1 MVSTNTEVG
10 IYYSI
15 NSSMV
20 TIHETTSPTIYI
32 KLDSTNYS
40 VWSQILDMHIVG
52 KKKKGYITG
61 TKVAPV
67 ENDPNYD
74 EWKVED
80 VLVKS
85 WLINSMIDKLM
96 SHFLQCGTAK
106 EVWDAVKRSYLDV
119 FHSSQVHELM
129 KKSFQSHQ
137 GGCPLTKYYNELNSI
152 YMELDYQ
159 RSNDMMCVVDI
170 KKQRKRT
177 VEDRVYVFLTSLD
190 HNLDQVSGRVLATSP
205 LPSLEE
211 TYSLVRREAQRQV
224 TMGIDDHSKASE
236 WLSMR
241 IAHNQ
246 HLLLLMTP
254 LLASA
259 LIEIA
264 PNIQ

>member
-1 MVSTNTEVG
+1 MT
-10 IYYSI
+10 
-15 NSSMV
+15 
-20 TIHETTSPTIYI
+20 
-32 KLDSTNYS
+32 
-40 VWSQILDMHIVG
+40 
-52 KKKKGYITG
+52 
-61 TKVAPV
+61 
-67 ENDPNYD
+67 
-74 EWKVED
+74 
-80 VLVKS
+80 
-85 WLINSMIDKLM
+85 
-96 SHFLQCGTAK
+96 
-106 EVWDAVKRSYLDV
+106 
-119 FHSSQVHELM
+119 
-129 KKSFQSHQ
+129 
-137 GGCPLTKYYNELNSI
+137 
-152 YMELDYQ
+152 
-159 RSNDMMCVVDI
+159 CVVDI

-211 TYSLVRREAQRQV
+211 TYSLVHREAQRQV
-224 TMGIDDHSKASE
+224 TMGIDDHSKVSE